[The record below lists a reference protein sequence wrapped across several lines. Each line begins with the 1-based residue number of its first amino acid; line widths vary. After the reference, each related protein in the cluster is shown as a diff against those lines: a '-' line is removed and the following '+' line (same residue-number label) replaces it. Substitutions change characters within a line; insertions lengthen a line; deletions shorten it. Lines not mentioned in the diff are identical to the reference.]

1 MKGDRDPLLY
11 MYDNARTSFDHG
23 PMQLPYNYLEVRVF
37 LYPCSI
43 DHVILCEC
51 DCMSSEATKRCMPAG
66 T

>member
-11 MYDNARTSFDHG
+11 MYDNALDTCISFDHG

-43 DHVILCEC
+43 DHVNVNVCLL
-51 DCMSSEATKRCMPAG
+51 KR
-66 T
+66 